1 MAKYQI
7 TSIITV
13 EGNNIH
19 SKADAKR
26 ELQVMLDEYAS
37 NNSSDFADITISIQ
51 NIAREI

>member
-7 TSIITV
+7 TAIITV
-13 EGNNIH
+13 D

-26 ELQVMLDEYAS
+26 ELQVMLDDYAD
-37 NNSSDFADITISIQ
+37 NNSSDFADITIHIQ